1 MSAGGVSITL
11 SCADGRSLE
20 ELSRLIELRCKRLGE
35 TSADATAAVLIN
47 VLASL
52 RALTTKASPSKKVDA
67 RIVRLNGVRVGR
79 RRDRTPCLKQGGA
92 EWNPDCRV
100 VYLTARVR
108 RRDKDLSAF
117 FVTPEHENVR
127 PYIVVTE
134 SEASA
139 RQFEEKAGKHRKR
152 DYAGL
157 AKTALGIA
165 MAKISTRNAPTAEF
179 KRKIAD
185 SELVSVSN
193 VQTPDGAVVEIR
205 DRLGYAALA
214 LKGGSA
220 AVDLAM
226 KKAANRI
233 THNLV
238 AALNR
243 AGDFAFDLKSPFPE
257 VKNRRAK

>member
-1 MSAGGVSITL
+1 MSAGGVSISL
-11 SCADGRSLE
+11 SCADGKSVE
-20 ELSRLIELRCKRLGE
+20 ELARLIQLRCKRLGE
-35 TSADATAAVLIN
+35 ASADATSAVLIN
-47 VLASL
+47 VLKSL
-52 RALTTKASPSKKVDA
+52 RALTMVAKPSKKVDA
-67 RIVRLNGVRVGR
+67 KVSRLSGVRVGR

-92 EWNPDCRV
+92 EWTPNCRV
-100 VYLTARVR
+100 VYLSARVR
-108 RRDKDLSAF
+108 RPDRDLSAF
-117 FVTPEHENVR
+117 LVTPEHENVR
-127 PYIVVTE
+127 PYVVVTD

-139 RQFEEKAGKHRKR
+139 RQFEQNAGAHRKR

-157 AKTALGIA
+157 ARTALGIA
-165 MAKISTRNAPTAEF
+165 MAKISTYNAPTAEF

-185 SELVSVSN
+185 SRLVSVSN
-193 VQTPDGAVVEIR
+193 LQTKDGAVVEIH
-205 DRLGYAALA
+205 DKLGYSALA

-226 KKAANRI
+226 KKAANKI

-257 VKNRRAK
+257 VKARRAS